1 VESFRPS
8 FGSLVPSFSFVST
21 DRPAQNS
28 ASPDDLPPVQPPSAG
43 FLVQLFLVPGI
54 IVAIIVVVWVMV
66 DWLAHMES
74 DPQKYVDGLR
84 RDTPDVWQKAEQL
97 AEMLRSDRSNQL
109 KGNAKL
115 AETLGEIL
123 DEKLKA
129 GLMDE
134 GSINLRIYLS
144 SALGQFNIP
153 EAMPA
158 LLKAASTNRD
168 PKELPVRR
176 AALDAIGMLAWNLQQ
191 IASAASPKGEKRELL
206 YRTELTSTLLGAAR
220 DPEPVIRLRAAFVL
234 GIVGGEQASDRLK
247 RMLDDPNREV
257 SYNAAT
263 ALARYG
269 DPAAIDTLLKMLDPE
284 PFQHPA
290 TEAAAKA
297 PAGEHD
303 DPDRQTDPT
312 VVILNGLRGISHLAD
327 ANPAADLSRLTAA
340 VDRLRD
346 ASFPLEIR
354 DMALSLHSRL
364 AKRPQSAASA
374 SR

>member
-1 VESFRPS
+1 MESFRPS
-8 FGSLVPSFSFVST
+8 FGSLFPSFSVVST
-21 DRPAQNS
+21 DRSDQNS

-74 DPQKYVDGLR
+74 DPQKFVDGLR

-97 AEMLRSDRSNQL
+97 AEMLRSDRSL

-115 AETLGEIL
+115 AETLGQIL

-191 IASAASPKGEKRELL
+191 IGSAASSSGEKRELPN
-206 YRTELTSTLLGAAR
+206 RANLTSTLLEAAR

-234 GIVGGEQASDRLK
+234 GIVGGDQASDRLK
-247 RMLDDPNREV
+247 KMLDDPNREV

-263 ALARYG
+263 ALARQG

-290 TEAAAKA
+290 IETAAKA
-297 PAGEHD
+297 PAGEQD

-327 ANPAADLSRLTAA
+327 ANPAADLTRLTAA
-340 VDRLRD
+340 IDRLRD

-354 DMALSLHSRL
+354 DMALSLHNRL
-364 AKRPQSAASA
+364 AKRP
-374 SR
+374 

>member
-1 VESFRPS
+1 
-8 FGSLVPSFSFVST
+8 VST
-21 DRPAQNS
+21 DRPTPNS

-115 AETLGEIL
+115 AETLGQIL

-176 AALDAIGMLAWNLQQ
+176 AALDAIGVLTWNLQQ
-191 IASAASPKGEKRELL
+191 TGSAAIRNGAKRELPN
-206 YRTELTSTLLGAAR
+206 RAELTSTLLEAAR

-234 GIVGGEQASDRLK
+234 GIVGGEQAGDRLK
-247 RMLDDPNREV
+247 KMLDDPNRDV

-263 ALARYG
+263 ALARQG
-269 DPAAIDTLLKMLDPE
+269 DAAAVDTLLKMLDPE
-284 PFQHPA
+284 PFLHPA
-290 TEAAAKA
+290 TETTAKA
-297 PAGEHD
+297 PANERD

-312 VVILNGLRGISHLAD
+312 VVILNGLRGISQLAD
-327 ANPAADLSRLTAA
+327 ANPAANLSRLTAA

-346 ASFPLEIR
+346 PSFPLEIR
-354 DMALSLHSRL
+354 DLALSLHNRL
-364 AKRPQSAASA
+364 AKRPQPAGSA